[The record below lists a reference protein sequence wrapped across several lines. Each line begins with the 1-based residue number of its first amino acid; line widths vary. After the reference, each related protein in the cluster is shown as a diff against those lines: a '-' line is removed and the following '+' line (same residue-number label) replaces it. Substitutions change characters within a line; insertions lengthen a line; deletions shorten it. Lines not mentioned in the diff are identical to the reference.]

1 MTMALD
7 QRAALTSTPAPHG
20 RASGQAMRRKTLA
33 TTAALILHAAP
44 LLLLLRPMTLP
55 APPVEYDAMTV
66 ELIRMDAA
74 PPRPPSERT
83 PGKEQV
89 RSAQSQTRPPDIV
102 RRVAIAEAAESLPAP
117 TPLPVQVAAP
127 SPQPPAPA
135 TTAPPAQ
142 VAPAAAQASSAP
154 REWRARLLAHLD
166 QNKRYPAIAERQR
179 QEGVVH
185 IRFTMDRAGRVL
197 SSSITRGS
205 GRPMLDREALAML
218 QRAQPLP
225 LPPADEPGEVIEIAT
240 HVDFFTRR

>member
-7 QRAALTSTPAPHG
+7 RTGDLTPAPAPHG
-20 RASGQAMRRKTLA
+20 RAARRAMGRKTLA
-33 TTAALILHAAP
+33 TAAALVLHAAP
-44 LLLLLRPMTLP
+44 LLLLLRPVASI

-66 ELIRMDAA
+66 ELIRMEAA
-74 PPRPPSERT
+74 PPRPPSERA

-89 RSAQSQTRPPDIV
+89 RSADQKPRPPDIV
-102 RRVAIAEAAESLPAP
+102 RRVVVAEGPEPLPAP
-117 TPLPVQVAAP
+117 TPQLRPTAAP

-142 VAPAAAQASSAP
+142 PAPPAAEASSAP

-197 SSSITRGS
+197 SSAITRGS

-225 LPPADEPGEVIEIAT
+225 APPADEPGDVIEIAT